1 MQDISLHSDA
11 VGGGDN
17 ALHIEFDPDGCSF
30 APAQSTRS
38 ANEGATSKVPGIAVG
53 SRVHTTGNRA
63 ATGSWTR

>member
-38 ANEGATSKVPGIAVG
+38 ANEGGRLKFISPRGKQVLIF
-53 SRVHTTGNRA
+53 
-63 ATGSWTR
+63 